1 MEQGMRFILHVHVF
15 CFFIQKLNEIHR
27 LRSASFVFEGRMNFL
42 IRAICV
48 LVFFTSIT
56 LEVNTY

>member
-15 CFFIQKLNEIHR
+15 YFLHELNEIHR
-27 LRSASFVFEGRMNFL
+27 LISASFVFEVRMNFL

-56 LEVNTY
+56 FEVNTY

>member
-15 CFFIQKLNEIHR
+15 YFLHELNEIHR
-27 LRSASFVFEGRMNFL
+27 LRSTSFVFEGRMNFL

-48 LVFFTSIT
+48 LVFFTSIA